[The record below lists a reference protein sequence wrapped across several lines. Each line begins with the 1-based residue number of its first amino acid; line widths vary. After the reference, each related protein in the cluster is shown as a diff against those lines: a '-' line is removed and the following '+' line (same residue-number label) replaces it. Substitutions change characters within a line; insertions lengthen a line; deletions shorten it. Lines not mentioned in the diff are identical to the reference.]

1 MRFVI
6 ITGMSGAGKSSAI
19 KHMEDLG
26 FFCVDNLPPTL
37 LAKFAEICSQSWEKL
52 EKVAAVVDMRG
63 GEMFNELIPNIE
75 ELKKAGHFVEIL
87 FLEASDEVLVKRYKE
102 TRRVHPLAKKGHLL
116 EGITSERAALEEVRK
131 ISDHILDTSNLSSL
145 QFRGEI
151 GNIFENETKFRGI
164 IISLVSFGFKYGV
177 PMDCDNVHD
186 VRFIPNP
193 FYIESL
199 RKLTGRNEKVR
210 HYVLDN
216 EITIEFINKLED
228 MLEFLIPHYIKEG
241 KSQLV
246 IGIGCTGGRHRS
258 VAIAD
263 EIGRKLNN
271 KGNSVVILHRD
282 IDKDPKVM
290 SSR

>member
-282 IDKDPKVM
+282 IDKDPKLM